1 MITFVLIL
9 DSLPV
14 FGRLLAKRRL
24 HNSWS
29 FAWSFAPPQLPRP
42 RTNIT
47 QQQIMTSELFEELSI
62 TRPTPY
68 ELLFSMEN
76 TEEGGNGNKGGIMIH
91 EERNTEDYSPNE
103 LQLLSEVAA
112 KWKRVPIEH
121 LE

>member
-1 MITFVLIL
+1 
-9 DSLPV
+9 
-14 FGRLLAKRRL
+14 
-24 HNSWS
+24 
-29 FAWSFAPPQLPRP
+29 
-42 RTNIT
+42 
-47 QQQIMTSELFEELSI
+47 MTSELFEELSI